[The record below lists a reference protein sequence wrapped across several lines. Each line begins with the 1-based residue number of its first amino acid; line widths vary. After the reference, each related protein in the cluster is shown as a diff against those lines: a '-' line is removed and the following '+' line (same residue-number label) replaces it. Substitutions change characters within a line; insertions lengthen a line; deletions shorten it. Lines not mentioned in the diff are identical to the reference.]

1 MPDNDLQKLSPAYR
15 LPASDPDFIL
25 SDSMQGVR
33 FLLEFAKADE
43 RLRSWGVRTTIV
55 VLGSARI
62 REANGV
68 GRGAPAAASMA
79 HWYDESRRFGRIVS
93 ERGGALAPID
103 GQRDN
108 VIATGGGLGIM
119 EAANRGASDVGAPSI
134 GFNIQLPREQEPNP
148 YSTPELTFQFHSFTM
163 RKMHLAMR
171 AAGVVAFPGGFGT
184 LAELFEVLTL
194 VQTRKG
200 RLIPLVCVDRSY
212 WTQVIN
218 FDALLDAG
226 VIAPPDFRLL
236 RFAEDAEEAWQELAS
251 SIRSTPVIDVP
262 ALRAATRAPSSRW
275 RRGPQGPP
283 VSRAAPAAR
292 FYVCS
297 LLKILTI
304 RPIPRTPG
312 ADGLGAAPARR
323 ESCARAG
330 ARHRSMF
337 QGEFACHDR
346 H

>member
-1 MPDNDLQKLSPAYR
+1 MPENDLQKLSPAYR

-43 RLRSWGVRTTIV
+43 RLRSSGVRTTIM

-62 REANGV
+62 REANGDA
-68 GRGAPAAASMA
+68 RGAPGAASMA
-79 HWYDESRRFGRIVS
+79 RWYDEARRFGRIVS

-108 VIATGGGLGIM
+108 VIATGGGPGIM
-119 EAANRGASDVGAPSI
+119 EAASRGACDVGAPSI

-200 RLIPLVCVDRSY
+200 RLIPLVCVDRNY
-212 WTQVIN
+212 WMQVIN
-218 FDALLDAG
+218 FHALLHAG
-226 VIAPPDFRLL
+226 VISPADLSLL
-236 RFAEDAEEAWQELAS
+236 RFAEDAEEAWQQLAS
-251 SIRSTPVIDVP
+251 SISAPVID
-262 ALRAATRAPSSRW
+262 APE
-275 RRGPQGPP
+275 
-283 VSRAAPAAR
+283 
-292 FYVCS
+292 
-297 LLKILTI
+297 L
-304 RPIPRTPG
+304 
-312 ADGLGAAPARR
+312 
-323 ESCARAG
+323 
-330 ARHRSMF
+330 
-337 QGEFACHDR
+337 
-346 H
+346 

>member
-1 MPDNDLQKLSPAYR
+1 M
-15 LPASDPDFIL
+15 
-25 SDSMQGVR
+25 
-33 FLLEFAKADE
+33 
-43 RLRSWGVRTTIV
+43 
-55 VLGSARI
+55 AR
-62 REANGV
+62 
-68 GRGAPAAASMA
+68 
-79 HWYDESRRFGRIVS
+79 WYDESRRFGRIVS

-108 VIATGGGLGIM
+108 VIATGGGPGIM

-200 RLIPLVCVDRSY
+200 RLIPLVCVNRSY
-212 WTQVIN
+212 WTQVVN

-226 VIAPPDFRLL
+226 VISPADFRLL

-251 SIRSTPVIDVP
+251 SIRSTPVVD
-262 ALRAATRAPSSRW
+262 APE
-275 RRGPQGPP
+275 
-283 VSRAAPAAR
+283 
-292 FYVCS
+292 
-297 LLKILTI
+297 L
-304 RPIPRTPG
+304 
-312 ADGLGAAPARR
+312 
-323 ESCARAG
+323 
-330 ARHRSMF
+330 
-337 QGEFACHDR
+337 
-346 H
+346 

>member
-33 FLLEFAKADE
+33 YLLEFAKADE
-43 RLRSWGVRTTIV
+43 RLRSCGVRTTIV

-62 REANGV
+62 REANGD
-68 GRGAPAAASMA
+68 GRGVPAAASMA
-79 HWYDESRRFGRIVS
+79 RWYDEARRFGRIVS
-93 ERGGALAPID
+93 ERGGALTPID

-108 VIATGGGLGIM
+108 VIATGGGPGIM
-119 EAANRGASDVGAPSI
+119 EAANRGACDVGAPSI

-148 YSTPELTFQFHSFTM
+148 YSTPE
-163 RKMHLAMR
+163 MR

-226 VIAPPDFRLL
+226 VISPADLRPL
-236 RFAEDAEEAWQELAS
+236 RFAEDAE
-251 SIRSTPVIDVP
+251 
-262 ALRAATRAPSSRW
+262 
-275 RRGPQGPP
+275 
-283 VSRAAPAAR
+283 
-292 FYVCS
+292 
-297 LLKILTI
+297 
-304 RPIPRTPG
+304 
-312 ADGLGAAPARR
+312 
-323 ESCARAG
+323 
-330 ARHRSMF
+330 
-337 QGEFACHDR
+337 
-346 H
+346 